1 MLWSHSAT
9 KCSNQSAVASKRTS
23 ARMGTALLLT
33 LAMMGQVSAP
43 IAPAATAPTDDY
55 GYVSWCYGALGGYLD
70 LYDKVMPEVT
80 RIEKAFPGPDGVAAS
95 LKTYPEMRAQAR
107 LDLKT
112 FTGAITAAEKASP
125 RPISEYGR
133 AAINK
138 GRTVWA
144 GSDTVNKA
152 RLAQVWMS
160 WSPPGDCETRAK
172 TLEKRSNVLGKALIY
187 NAAPTAGTKPEP
199 VPELAPPAPK
209 AEPLMEQASPP
220 PQAVVKETPKPASAA
235 VKPVAKPP
243 TAKTPAAKPA
253 PAAPT
258 VAKSVTTKPAAS
270 KPAAVKP
277 AVATTTT
284 AATAKTEII
293 IDYADPKPCAGR
305 LEPAKRGGK
314 DVLICKPD

>member
-1 MLWSHSAT
+1 
-9 KCSNQSAVASKRTS
+9 
-23 ARMGTALLLT
+23 MGTALLLT

-112 FTGAITAAEKASP
+112 FTSAITAAEKASP
-125 RPISEYGR
+125 RPIADYGR

-144 GSDTVNKA
+144 GSETVNKA

-199 VPELAPPAPK
+199 APELAPPSATT
-209 AEPLMEQASPP
+209 EPLMEQAPP
-220 PQAVVKETPKPASAA
+220 PPKAVVKETPKPAPTVA
-235 VKPVAKPP
+235 KPVAKPP
-243 TAKTPAAKPA
+243 AAKTPVAKPVATKPAAPKPAVAKPA
-253 PAAPT
+253 ATPPMMT
-258 VAKSVTTKPAAS
+258 TTTTTTTTKPAA
-270 KPAAVKP
+270 KA
-277 AVATTTT
+277 
-284 AATAKTEII
+284 EII

-305 LEPAKRGGK
+305 LEPAKRNGK

>member
-1 MLWSHSAT
+1 
-9 KCSNQSAVASKRTS
+9 
-23 ARMGTALLLT
+23 MGTALLLT
-33 LAMMGQVSAP
+33 LAMMGQVNAP
-43 IAPAATAPTDDY
+43 IAPASTAPTDDY
-55 GYVSWCYGALGGYLD
+55 GYVSWCYGAVGGYLD

-80 RIEKAFPGPDGVAAS
+80 RIEKAFPGPDGVEAS
-95 LKTYPEMRAQAR
+95 LKTYPEMRTQAR

-112 FTGAITAAEKASP
+112 FTSAITAAEKASP
-125 RPISEYGR
+125 RPIADYGR

-187 NAAPTAGTKPEP
+187 NAAPTPGTKPEP
-199 VPELAPPAPK
+199 APELAPLAPK
-209 AEPLMEQASPP
+209 TEPLMDQAPP
-220 PQAVVKETPKPASAA
+220 PPKAVVKETPKPAPATA
-235 VKPVAKPP
+235 KPVAKPP
-243 TAKTPAAKPA
+243 AAKPVVATPSTPA
-253 PAAPT
+253 PPMTKPA
-258 VAKSVTTKPAAS
+258 TTKPTS
-270 KPAAVKP
+270 PKPAVAKP
-277 AVATTTT
+277 AAVATTTT
-284 AATAKTEII
+284 KPAAKAEII

-305 LEPAKRGGK
+305 LEPAKRNGK

>member
-1 MLWSHSAT
+1 
-9 KCSNQSAVASKRTS
+9 
-23 ARMGTALLLT
+23 MGTALLLT

-80 RIEKAFPGPDGVAAS
+80 RIEKAFPGPDGVEAS

-125 RPISEYGR
+125 RPIADYGR

-144 GSDTVNKA
+144 GSETVNKA

-199 VPELAPPAPK
+199 APELAPPAAK
-209 AEPLMEQASPP
+209 TEPLMDQAPPP
-220 PQAVVKETPKPASAA
+220 PQAVVKEKPKSAPTVA
-235 VKPVAKPP
+235 KPVAKPP
-243 TAKTPAAKPA
+243 AAKTPVAKPATVPTAAKPAAPKPAVAKPPLAVTPTAKPAAKP
-253 PAAPT
+253 
-258 VAKSVTTKPAAS
+258 
-270 KPAAVKP
+270 
-277 AVATTTT
+277 
-284 AATAKTEII
+284 EII

>member
-1 MLWSHSAT
+1 
-9 KCSNQSAVASKRTS
+9 
-23 ARMGTALLLT
+23 MGTALLLT

-80 RIEKAFPGPDGVAAS
+80 RIEKAFPGPDGVEAS

-125 RPISEYGR
+125 RPIADYGR

-144 GSDTVNKA
+144 GSETVNKA

-199 VPELAPPAPK
+199 VPELAPPAAK
-209 AEPLMEQASPP
+209 AEPLMDQAPP
-220 PQAVVKETPKPASAA
+220 PPKAVVKETPKPASTVA
-235 VKPVAKPP
+235 KPVAKPP
-243 TAKTPAAKPA
+243 AAKTPVAKPA
-253 PAAPT
+253 TAAPT
-258 VAKSVTTKPAAS
+258 VAKPAAP
-270 KPAAVKP
+270 KPVVAKP
-277 AVATTTT
+277 AVAVT
-284 AATAKTEII
+284 ATAKPAAKPEII

>member
-1 MLWSHSAT
+1 
-9 KCSNQSAVASKRTS
+9 
-23 ARMGTALLLT
+23 MGTALLLT

-80 RIEKAFPGPDGVAAS
+80 RIEKAFPGPDGVEAS

-125 RPISEYGR
+125 RPIADYGR

-144 GSDTVNKA
+144 GSETVNKA

-199 VPELAPPAPK
+199 VPELAPPAAK
-209 AEPLMEQASPP
+209 AEPLMDQAPP
-220 PQAVVKETPKPASAA
+220 PPKAVVKETPKPASTVA
-235 VKPVAKPP
+235 KPVAKPP
-243 TAKTPAAKPA
+243 AAKTPVAKPATVPTAAKPAAPKPAVAKPPVAVTPTAKPAAKP
-253 PAAPT
+253 
-258 VAKSVTTKPAAS
+258 
-270 KPAAVKP
+270 
-277 AVATTTT
+277 
-284 AATAKTEII
+284 EII

>member
-1 MLWSHSAT
+1 
-9 KCSNQSAVASKRTS
+9 
-23 ARMGTALLLT
+23 MGTALLLT

-80 RIEKAFPGPDGVAAS
+80 RIEKAFPGPDGVEAS

-144 GSDTVNKA
+144 GSETVNKA

-187 NAAPTAGTKPEP
+187 NAAPTAATKPEP
-199 VPELAPPAPK
+199 TPELAPPAPK
-209 AEPLMEQASPP
+209 AEPLMEQATPP
-220 PQAVVKETPKPASAA
+220 PQAVVKETPKPAPATAKPPATKTAVAKPATPAPTPAPTAA
-235 VKPVAKPP
+235 KPVA
-243 TAKTPAAKPA
+243 
-253 PAAPT
+253 
-258 VAKSVTTKPAAS
+258 TKPAA
-270 KPAAVKP
+270 PKP
-277 AVATTTT
+277 AVAKPAA
-284 AATAKTEII
+284 AATAKSEII
-293 IDYADPKPCAGR
+293 IDLSDPKPCAGR